1 MLGLKIGLLVLDEGG
16 GLQFL
21 EVEGGGIQ
29 EGLLSTSSS
38 SNSSISRSKSGESE
52 LLLLGK
58 GLLLLD
64 NETNFFINVDDE
76 GRSLKLVDE
85 EVSLAEL
92 GILGSFSEKNK
103 SCLTK
108 R

>member
-1 MLGLKIGLLVLDEGG
+1 M
-16 GLQFL
+16 
-21 EVEGGGIQ
+21 
-29 EGLLSTSSS
+29 
-38 SNSSISRSKSGESE
+38 
-52 LLLLGK
+52 
-58 GLLLLD
+58 LLD
-64 NETNFFINVDDE
+64 NETDFFINVDDE